1 MEEHILFILGW
12 SASAL
17 VIISLFMKSMM
28 RMRWISLVGGI
39 IYAGYGLLFGS
50 MPLFGYN
57 ILRAIVNVHF
67 LRKLYTKRDLF
78 DVLHVPADDAY
89 LLCFIKAFLKDIQK
103 FKPDFSGVIPESSY
117 CIFALRNA
125 QVVGLVIT
133 HNGLEGEIV
142 VDLDYAVPQ
151 YRDFKSAQFV
161 MEKYAHSISRMASHG
176 LKYFTIT
183 GGNSEYNKFLLR
195 IGYELI
201 DGNNLYR
208 MSVETLTSRYLN
220 NVH

>member
-12 SASAL
+12 TASAL

-28 RMRWISLVGGI
+28 KMRWISLVGGI

-57 ILRAIVNVHF
+57 ILRALVNVSF
-67 LRKLYTKRDLF
+67 LRKLYTSRDLF
-78 DVLHVPADDAY
+78 DVLHVPYDDAY
-89 LLCFIKAFLKDIQK
+89 LLCFIKAFLNDIQK
-103 FKPDFSGVIPESSY
+103 HKPDFNGIIAESSY
-117 CIFALRNA
+117 CILALRNA
-125 QVVGLVIT
+125 QVVGVVIT
-133 HNGLEGEIV
+133 HNGGEGEMI

-161 MEKYAHSISRMASHG
+161 MEKYAQTISRMASHG
-176 LKYFTIT
+176 LKCFLIT
-183 GGNSEYNKFLLR
+183 GGSPDYNKYLLR
-195 IGYELI
+195 IGYELF
-201 DGNNLYR
+201 DGKNLYS
-208 MSVETLTSRYLN
+208 MGVETITSRYLK

>member
-17 VIISLFMKSMM
+17 VIVSLFMKSMM

-39 IYAGYGLLFGS
+39 IYAGYGFLFGS

-57 ILRAIVNVHF
+57 ILRGMVNVYF
-67 LRKLYTKRDLF
+67 LRKLYIKRDLF
-78 DVLHVPADDAY
+78 DILHVPADDAY
-89 LLCFIKAFLKDIQK
+89 LLCFLKAFLNDIRK
-103 FKPDFSGVIPESSY
+103 FKPDFSDDIPITSY
-117 CIFALRNA
+117 CVLALRNA
-125 QVVGLVIT
+125 QVVGLVVT
-133 HNGLEGEIV
+133 HKGVEGEIV

-151 YRDFKSAQFV
+151 YRDFKSAQFI
-161 MEKYAHSISRMASHG
+161 MEKYAHCISRMASHG

-195 IGYELI
+195 IGYELF
-201 DGNNLYR
+201 DGKNTYR
-208 MSVETLTSRYLN
+208 MSVETITSRYLK